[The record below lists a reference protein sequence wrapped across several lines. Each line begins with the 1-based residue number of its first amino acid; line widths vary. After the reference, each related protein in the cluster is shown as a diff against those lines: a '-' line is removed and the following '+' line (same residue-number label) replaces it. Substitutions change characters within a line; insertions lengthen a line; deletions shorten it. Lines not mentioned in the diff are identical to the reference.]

1 MDQVLPKVWVARRL
15 DPDAIPD
22 RVDHVFVFG
31 DGASVGS
38 PDSLGEG
45 VAVTWAV
52 DADVDEFETFA
63 TLADDVVYA
72 TKGGR
77 TVLLVRRDD
86 AVLTLAA
93 LGKIRSDSPRQVVEF
108 LETTHGLESRPFGQT
123 IPGHLRRYIH
133 G

>member
-31 DGASVGS
+31 GGGAADS
-38 PDSLGEG
+38 PDSVPDDVE
-45 VAVTWAV
+45 VTWAV

-72 TKGGR
+72 TKGGQ

-93 LGKIRSDSPRQVVEF
+93 LGKVRSDSPRQVIEF
-108 LETTHGLESRPFGQT
+108 LETTHGLESRPFGET
-123 IPGHLRRYIH
+123 LPGHLRRYINS
-133 G
+133 